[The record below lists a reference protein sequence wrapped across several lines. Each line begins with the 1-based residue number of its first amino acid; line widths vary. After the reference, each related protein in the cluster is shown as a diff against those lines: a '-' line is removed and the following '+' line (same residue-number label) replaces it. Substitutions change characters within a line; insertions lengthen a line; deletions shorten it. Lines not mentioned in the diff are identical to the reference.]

1 MPRSDDQPPDYE
13 ETDAIRAGYERH
25 GVRGFYEQFGPTY
38 RNPHER
44 EVRAAIR
51 LAVDRWRPPLTR
63 ALDLACGS
71 GEVTLALRELGC
83 RNIDAIDPY
92 TYAAYEARTGQPAE
106 PLTFEQIEAGAL
118 IGRSYSAIVC
128 SFALHLAAPSRLPAL
143 ALQLS
148 LIGQTLLVLTP
159 HKRPDIRP
167 GWGWSQEGEL
177 ILDRVH
183 ARFYSSTSRE

>member
-1 MPRSDDQPPDYE
+1 MPGSDDHPPE
-13 ETDAIRAGYERH
+13 HQAADAVRAGYERH
-25 GVRGFYEQFGPTY
+25 GVRGFYEQFGATY

-51 LAVDRWRPPLTR
+51 LAVDRWRIPLDR

-71 GEVTLALRELGC
+71 GEATLALRELGC

-92 TYAAYEARTGQPAE
+92 TYAAYEARIGQPAE
-106 PLTFEQIEAGAL
+106 PLNFEQIAAGAL
-118 IGRSYSAIVC
+118 IGRGYSAIVC
-128 SFALHLAAPSRLPAL
+128 SFALHLVAPSRLPAL

-159 HKRPDIRP
+159 HKRPDIKP
-167 GWGWSQEGEL
+167 EWGWSQQGEQ
-177 ILDRVH
+177 ILDRVR
-183 ARFYSSTSRE
+183 ARCYCSTSRE